1 MRSCEEISKLT
12 LSQGNESLA
21 LGPRFER
28 FIHLMMCDNCRLAFQ
43 QFKLMKATTLARTQ
57 RQIDSANEVPDELI
71 EKWLNALPLD
81 KDKND
86 HD

>member
-21 LGPRFER
+21 LALRFER
-28 FIHLMMCDNCRLAFQ
+28 FFHLMMCGNCRLAFQ
-43 QFKLMKATTLARTQ
+43 QFKLMKTTTLTRTQ
-57 RQIDSANEVPDELI
+57 QQIENASEVPDQLI

-81 KDKND
+81 KEKND
-86 HD
+86 HN

>member
-1 MRSCEEISKLT
+1 
-12 LSQGNESLA
+12 
-21 LGPRFER
+21 
-28 FIHLMMCDNCRLAFQ
+28 MMCGNCRLAFQ